1 MALSEDKRASE
12 KKEVEISLSE
22 YKNLANELK
31 KVLSEYKNGKEVKRY
46 YRIDT
51 LYFKKNFID
60 KDCCEVRDKIS

>member
-22 YKNLANELK
+22 YKNLANESK

-51 LYFKKNFID
+51 LYFQKNFID
-60 KDCCEVRDKIS
+60 KDCWEVRDKIS

>member
-22 YKNLANELK
+22 YKN
-31 KVLSEYKNGKEVKRY
+31 GKEAKRY

-51 LYFKKNFID
+51 LYFQKNFID
-60 KDCCEVRDKIS
+60 KDCWEVRDKIS